1 MGYCAEQEQAAGSA
15 REPENRIKNAM
26 RGTGRT
32 IGVALAA
39 LALGIWGGTAAA
51 QKAPVGVNSPAPA
64 ARVGDEIITLE
75 EVEQGVKPQLAKLEE
90 QRYEILDQ
98 RLDQLI
104 GERLLA
110 QEAKRRSVSVEELL
124 KTEVFA
130 KAPDIPDSEVQ
141 AFITQNKGRLPKM
154 DDKELRLKV
163 WDHLRSQKVNEQ
175 RQTYVQ
181 GLRGQSKVTVLLQEP
196 TSARYN
202 VSGDRGFSRGPKD
215 APVTIVEFSDFQCPF
230 CKTATTTIKQVLDK
244 YPGKV
249 RLVFRDYPLA
259 SIHPQAPK
267 AHEAA
272 RCAADQA
279 KFWEYHDVLF
289 ERSPKLSVPELKRYA
304 QDLKLDATPFD
315 QCLDSGKY
323 TAEVD
328 KDFQEGASLG
338 ITGTPSFFINGK
350 QIVGAQPFAAFQK
363 VVDGELAKVA
373 AKK

>member
-1 MGYCAEQEQAAGSA
+1 MTKTRLMAWIGLLVLTAG
-15 REPENRIKNAM
+15 
-26 RGTGRT
+26 
-32 IGVALAA
+32 IGA
-39 LALGIWGGTAAA
+39 GTAVA
-51 QKAPVGVNSPAPA
+51 QKDPAKNPAPA
-64 ARVGDEIITLE
+64 ARVGDEVITLE
-75 EVEQGVKPQLAKLEE
+75 ELEQAVKPQLAKLEE
-90 QRYEILDQ
+90 QRYEILEQ

-110 QEAKRRSVSVEELL
+110 QEAKRRNISVEDLL

-130 KAPDIPDSEVQ
+130 KAPEVPDSEVTG
-141 AFITQNKGRLPKM
+141 FINQNRGRLPKM

-175 RQTYVQ
+175 RQSYLQ
-181 GLRGQSKVTVLLQEP
+181 GLRGRSQVTVLLQEP
-196 TSARYN
+196 TSARYE
-202 VSGDRGFSRGPKD
+202 VSGERGFARGPKD

-230 CKTATTTIKQVLDK
+230 CKTATATIKQVLDK

-259 SIHPQAPK
+259 SLHPQAPK

-272 RCAADQA
+272 RCAGDQA

-289 ERSPKLSVPELKRYA
+289 ERSPKIAP
-304 QDLKLDATPFD
+304 QDLKQYAQELKLNATAFD

-328 KDFQEGASLG
+328 KDFQEGVGLG
-338 ITGTPSFFINGK
+338 LTGTPSFFINGK
-350 QIVGAQPFAAFQK
+350 QIVGAQPLAAFQR
-363 VVDGELAKVA
+363 VVDGELAKIA

>member
-1 MGYCAEQEQAAGSA
+1 MTKTRLMAWIGLLVLTAG
-15 REPENRIKNAM
+15 
-26 RGTGRT
+26 
-32 IGVALAA
+32 IGA
-39 LALGIWGGTAAA
+39 GTAVA
-51 QKAPVGVNSPAPA
+51 QKDPAKNPAPA
-64 ARVGDEIITLE
+64 ARVGDEVITLE
-75 EVEQGVKPQLAKLEE
+75 ELEQAVKPQLAKLEE
-90 QRYEILDQ
+90 QRYEILEQ

-110 QEAKRRSVSVEELL
+110 QEAKRRNISVEDLL
-124 KTEVFA
+124 KTEVLA
-130 KAPDIPDSEVQ
+130 KAPDVPDSEVTG
-141 AFITQNKGRLPKM
+141 FINQNRGRLPKM

-175 RQTYVQ
+175 RQSYLQ
-181 GLRGQSKVTVLLQEP
+181 GLRGRSQVTVLLQEP
-196 TSARYN
+196 TSARYE
-202 VSGDRGFSRGPKD
+202 VSGERGFARGPKD

-230 CKTATTTIKQVLDK
+230 CKTATATIKQVLDK

-259 SIHPQAPK
+259 SLHPQAPK

-272 RCAADQA
+272 RCAGDQA

-289 ERSPKLSVPELKRYA
+289 ERSPKASLQDLKRYA
-304 QDLKLDATPFD
+304 QELKLDATAFD

-328 KDFQEGASLG
+328 KDFQEGVGLG
-338 ITGTPSFFINGK
+338 LTGTPSFFINGK
-350 QIVGAQPFAAFQK
+350 QVVGAQPLAAFQRI
-363 VVDGELAKVA
+363 VDSELAKVA

>member
-1 MGYCAEQEQAAGSA
+1 MTNARFISWMGLLVL
-15 REPENRIKNAM
+15 
-26 RGTGRT
+26 T
-32 IGVALAA
+32 V
-39 LALGIWGGTAAA
+39 GIATGTAVA
-51 QKAPVGVNSPAPA
+51 QKDPAKNPAPA
-64 ARVGDEIITLE
+64 ARVGDEVITLE
-75 EVEQGVKPQLAKLEE
+75 ELEQAVKPQLAKLEE

-98 RLDQLI
+98 RLNQII

-110 QEAKRRSVSVEELL
+110 QEAKRRNVSVEDLL
-124 KTEVFA
+124 KTEVLA
-130 KAPDIPDSEVQ
+130 KAPDVPDSEVQ
-141 AFITQNKGRLPKM
+141 AFIDQNKGRLPKM

-175 RQTYVQ
+175 RQTYLQ

-196 TSARYN
+196 TSVRYE

-230 CKTATTTIKQVLDK
+230 CKSANTTVKQVLDK

-259 SIHPQAPK
+259 SLHPQAPK

-272 RCAADQA
+272 RCAADQS

-289 ERSPKLSVPELKRYA
+289 ERSPKMSVPELKRYA
-304 QDLKLDATPFD
+304 QELKLDATAFD
-315 QCLDSGKY
+315 KCLDSGKH

-328 KDFQEGASLG
+328 KDFQEGAGLG
-338 ITGTPSFFINGK
+338 LTGTPSFFINGK

-363 VVDGELAKVA
+363 VVDSELARVA

>member
-1 MGYCAEQEQAAGSA
+1 MSWIGLLVLTAG
-15 REPENRIKNAM
+15 
-26 RGTGRT
+26 
-32 IGVALAA
+32 IGA
-39 LALGIWGGTAAA
+39 GTAVA
-51 QKAPVGVNSPAPA
+51 QKDPAKNPAPA
-64 ARVGDEIITLE
+64 ARVGDEVITIEDLE
-75 EVEQGVKPQLAKLEE
+75 QAVKPQLAKLEE

-110 QEAKRRSVSVEELL
+110 QEAKRRNVSVEDLL
-124 KTEVFA
+124 KTDVFA
-130 KAPDIPDSEVQ
+130 KAPDVPDSEVT
-141 AFITQNKGRLPKM
+141 AFINQNRGRLPKM

-163 WDHLRSQKVNEQ
+163 WDHLRSQKVTEQ
-175 RQTYVQ
+175 RQSYLQ

-196 TSARYN
+196 TSARYD
-202 VSGDRGFSRGPKD
+202 VSGDRGFALGPKD

-230 CKTATTTIKQVLDK
+230 CKTATATIKQVLDK

-259 SIHPQAPK
+259 SLHPQAPK

-272 RCAADQA
+272 RCAGDQA

-289 ERSPKLSVPELKRYA
+289 ERSPKIAPQDLKQYA
-304 QDLKLDATPFD
+304 QELKLDATAFG

-328 KDFQEGASLG
+328 KDFQEGVGLG
-338 ITGTPSFFINGK
+338 LTGTPSFFINGK
-350 QIVGAQPFAAFQK
+350 QIVGAQPLAAFQRI
-363 VVDGELAKVA
+363 VDGELAKVA

>member
-1 MGYCAEQEQAAGSA
+1 LVL
-15 REPENRIKNAM
+15 
-26 RGTGRT
+26 T
-32 IGVALAA
+32 V
-39 LALGIWGGTAAA
+39 GIATGTAVA
-51 QKAPVGVNSPAPA
+51 QKDPAKNPAPA
-64 ARVGDEIITLE
+64 ARVGDEVITMEELE
-75 EVEQGVKPQLAKLEE
+75 QAVKPQLAKLEE

-98 RLDQLI
+98 RLDLLI

-110 QEAKRRSVSVEELL
+110 QEAKRRNVSVEDLL
-124 KTEVFA
+124 KTEVYG
-130 KAPDIPDSEVQ
+130 KAPDVPNSEVE
-141 AFITQNKGRLPKM
+141 AFITQNQGRLPKM

-175 RQTYVQ
+175 RQAYTQ
-181 GLRGQSKVTVLLQEP
+181 GLRAQSKVTVLLQEP
-196 TSARYN
+196 TSARYE

-230 CKTATTTIKQVLDK
+230 CKTATVTVKQVLDK

-259 SIHPQAPK
+259 SLHPQAPK

-304 QDLKLDATPFD
+304 QELKLDATPFD

-328 KDFQEGASLG
+328 KDFREGAGLG
-338 ITGTPSFFINGK
+338 LTGTPSFFINGK
-350 QIVGAQPFAAFQK
+350 QIVGAQPLAAFQR
-363 VVDGELAKVA
+363 VIDSELAKVA

>member
-1 MGYCAEQEQAAGSA
+1 MTNARLMSWIGLLVLTAG
-15 REPENRIKNAM
+15 
-26 RGTGRT
+26 
-32 IGVALAA
+32 IGA
-39 LALGIWGGTAAA
+39 GTAMA
-51 QKAPVGVNSPAPA
+51 QKVPATSPTPA
-64 ARVGDEIITLE
+64 ARVGDEVITIEELE
-75 EVEQGVKPQLAKLEE
+75 QAVKPQLAKLEE

-110 QEAKRRSVSVEELL
+110 QEAKRRSVSVEQLL
-124 KTEVFA
+124 KTEVLA
-130 KAPDIPDSEVQ
+130 KAPDIPDSEVT
-141 AFITQNKGRLPKM
+141 AFINQNRARLPKM
-154 DDKELRLKV
+154 DEKELRLKV

-175 RQTYVQ
+175 RQSYVQ
-181 GLRGQSKVTVLLQEP
+181 ALRGQGQVTVLLQEP
-196 TSARYN
+196 VSARYD
-202 VSGDRGFSRGPKD
+202 VSGDRGFSRGPKN

-230 CKTATTTIKQVLDK
+230 CKTATATIKQVLDK
-244 YPGKV
+244 YPDKV

-289 ERSPKLSVPELKRYA
+289 ERSPKATLQDLKQYA
-304 QDLKLDATPFD
+304 QDLKLDATAFD

-328 KDFQEGASLG
+328 KDFQEGVGLG
-338 ITGTPSFFINGK
+338 LTGTPSFFINGK
-350 QIVGAQPFAAFQK
+350 QIVGAQPLAAFQK

>member
-1 MGYCAEQEQAAGSA
+1 MTNARFISWIGLLVLTAG
-15 REPENRIKNAM
+15 
-26 RGTGRT
+26 
-32 IGVALAA
+32 IGA
-39 LALGIWGGTAAA
+39 GTAVA
-51 QKAPVGVNSPAPA
+51 QKDPAKNSAPA
-64 ARVGDEIITLE
+64 ARVGDEVITLE
-75 EVEQGVKPQLAKLEE
+75 ELERAVKPQLAKLEE

-110 QEAKRRSVSVEELL
+110 QEAKRRNVSVEDLL
-124 KTEVFA
+124 KTEVFG
-130 KAPDIPDSEVQ
+130 KTPEVPDTEVQ
-141 AFITQNKGRLPKM
+141 AFITQNQARLPKM

-163 WDHLRSQKVNEQ
+163 WDHLRTQKVNEQ

-181 GLRGQSKVTVLLQEP
+181 GLRNQGKVTVLLQEP
-196 TSARYN
+196 TSVRYE

-230 CKTATTTIKQVLDK
+230 CKTATVTVKQVLDK

-249 RLVFRDYPLA
+249 RLIFRDYPIVSL
-259 SIHPQAPK
+259 HPQAPK

-304 QDLKLDATPFD
+304 LDLKLDATAFD
-315 QCLDSGKY
+315 QCLDSGKH

-328 KDFQEGASLG
+328 KDFQEGAGLG
-338 ITGTPSFFINGK
+338 LTGTPSFFINGK
-350 QIVGAQPFAAFQK
+350 QIVGAQPLAAFQK
-363 VVDGELAKVA
+363 VVDSELAKVA
-373 AKK
+373 VKK

>member
-1 MGYCAEQEQAAGSA
+1 MTNARFLRWVGFLVLIVGIGAGIA
-15 REPENRIKNAM
+15 
-26 RGTGRT
+26 
-32 IGVALAA
+32 VAQGKDPA
-39 LALGIWGGTAAA
+39 
-51 QKAPVGVNSPAPA
+51 KSPAPA
-64 ARVGDEIITLE
+64 ARVGDEVITLE
-75 EVEQGVKPQLAKLEE
+75 EVEQAVKPQLAKLEE

-110 QEAKRRSVSVEELL
+110 QEAKRRSISVEELL

-130 KAPDIPDSEVQ
+130 KAPDVPDSEVT
-141 AFITQNKGRLPKM
+141 AFINQNRGRLPKM

-175 RQTYVQ
+175 RQSYVQ

-196 TSARYN
+196 TSARYD
-202 VSGDRGFSRGPKD
+202 VSGDRGFSRGAKD

-230 CKTATTTIKQVLDK
+230 CKTANTTVKQVLDK

-259 SIHPQAPK
+259 SLHPQAPK

-289 ERSPKLSVPELKRYA
+289 EQSPKLSVPELKRYA
-304 QDLKLDATPFD
+304 QDLKLDATAFD
-315 QCLDSGKY
+315 QCLDSGKH

-328 KDFQEGASLG
+328 KDFQEGAGLG
-338 ITGTPSFFINGK
+338 LTGTPSFFINGK
-350 QIVGAQPFAAFQK
+350 QVVGAQPLATFQRI
-363 VVDGELAKVA
+363 VDGELAKVA